1 LRILA
6 AQSPQLSPEEQ
17 IMSENTHQTAAQPS
31 AVPARIQL
39 DDFIEAVT
47 RGVARALAAQD
58 DVSGYVQQ
66 PGGLSRSI
74 PQPIVIGII
83 APPPAPFP
91 DLVDLA
97 GSSATLE
104 RR

>member
-1 LRILA
+1 MT
-6 AQSPQLSPEEQ
+6 EHTEQ
-17 IMSENTHQTAAQPS
+17 TPAQPG

-58 DVSGYVQQ
+58 DVSGYAQQ

-83 APPPAPFP
+83 APPPAPVP
-91 DLVDLA
+91 DLADPA

>member
-1 LRILA
+1 V
-6 AQSPQLSPEEQ
+6 EQ
-17 IMSENTHQTAAQPS
+17 IMSERTQQTPAQPGV
-31 AVPARIQL
+31 VPARIQL

-58 DVSGYVQQ
+58 EVSGYVQQ
-66 PGGLSRSI
+66 PSGVSRSI

-83 APPPAPFP
+83 APPPTPFP
-91 DLVDLA
+91 DLADLA